1 MMDPT
6 NLSYGEK
13 DVPSVS
19 PDEKRAAARR
29 AARLFAVS
37 FLALF
42 LELML
47 IRWVP
52 AVAQIVAYYANLML
66 ISSFLGL
73 GMGAM
78 VARRGWRLFRWFP
91 SLLAVTVGFLLL
103 SRNVLLPG
111 SLVELR
117 FFSNLPGLVNYLVLV
132 GIFVLNTALFVPL
145 GEQVG
150 QLFESLPPL
159 RAYMWDLG
167 GSLCGTVAFGVF
179 SLLYFSPLLG
189 ILGVMLAYLVLT
201 ERPQRLPT
209 LALFALTALGV
220 SQAVDP
226 NTIWSPY
233 QSFTIRESLG
243 SPTVSEP
250 PEGLREMLDPPFY
263 MVSVNQNFYQS
274 HGSVDPSRYSRPIE
288 FLETQGALGQIP
300 YTVHGNPRNVL
311 VVGAGG
317 GPDVEGA
324 LLSGATHVD
333 AVDID
338 PVTIRISRQFNSSGV
353 YDDDRVTTHIDDAR
367 AFFRR
372 ATPGYDLV
380 VFGFLDSQALSSSMA
395 NIRLDGFVYTAES
408 IRAAYRLVRDQGM
421 LSLAFYI
428 SHRPWML
435 HKLYRM
441 VEEGTGKAPTVY
453 AAADT
458 SRVVF
463 IVPKGREVTGP
474 APFTGVNLIDVDAI
488 EFPVA
493 TDDWPYLYLAYQT
506 IPSDYLLVIATLLI
520 LSIVAVIALK
530 PPGIG
535 ASHGHFA
542 FLGAG
547 FLLLQTKS
555 IVDASLYFG
564 ATWFVTML
572 VVAGVL
578 LMVMAA
584 NWVAIRRRFEAK
596 LLYVPLIASLLVLI
610 LVPREWILAIP
621 WGGRL
626 AWTLLAVPLPI
637 FFAGLV
643 FSTTFR
649 REAQPASA
657 FGANLLGATVGG
669 FAEYLGMVVGSQ
681 ALSLL
686 VIACYLCS
694 YLVLRRF
701 WAGKAATLLEPVT
714 A

>member
-6 NLSYGEK
+6 NLPRPYGEK
-13 DVPSVS
+13 EAPSVS
-19 PDEKRAAARR
+19 SDEKRAVARR

-52 AVAQIVAYYANLML
+52 AVAKIVAYYANLML

-91 SLLAVTVGFLLL
+91 LLLAVTVGFLLL

-117 FFSNLPGLVNYLVLV
+117 FFSNVPGLVNYLVLV

-167 GSLCGTVAFGVF
+167 GSFCGTVAFGVF

-220 SQAVDP
+220 SQGVDP

-233 QSFTIRESLG
+233 QNFTIRESLG

-250 PEGLREMLDPPFY
+250 PERLREMQDPPFY

-288 FLETQGALGQIP
+288 FLETQGDLGQIP

-338 PVTIRISRQFNSSGV
+338 PATIRISRRFNSSGV
-353 YDDDRVTTHIDDAR
+353 YDDERVTTHIDDAR

-395 NIRLDGFVYTAES
+395 NIRLDGFRLYGGEHTGCLSARGRPGDAVPSVLHLTPAVDAPQALPHGRGGDGKGAHGLRGRRYLEGGVHRAEGPRSQRTRALHIRESDRCGTDRLPHRDGRLALLILGLPHDPVRLPAGDRHAIDTFDRGGDCPEATGDRGQSRSLRISRRRVPTAPDQEH
-408 IRAAYRLVRDQGM
+408 RRCLPLLRGDLVRDH
-421 LSLAFYI
+421 A
-428 SHRPWML
+428 R
-435 HKLYRM
+435 
-441 VEEGTGKAPTVY
+441 
-453 AAADT
+453 D
-458 SRVVF
+458 
-463 IVPKGREVTGP
+463 
-474 APFTGVNLIDVDAI
+474 
-488 EFPVA
+488 
-493 TDDWPYLYLAYQT
+493 
-506 IPSDYLLVIATLLI
+506 
-520 LSIVAVIALK
+520 
-530 PPGIG
+530 
-535 ASHGHFA
+535 
-542 FLGAG
+542 
-547 FLLLQTKS
+547 
-555 IVDASLYFG
+555 
-564 ATWFVTML
+564 
-572 VVAGVL
+572 
-578 LMVMAA
+578 
-584 NWVAIRRRFEAK
+584 RRRT
-596 LLYVPLIASLLVLI
+596 SD
-610 LVPREWILAIP
+610 
-621 WGGRL
+621 GD
-626 AWTLLAVPLPI
+626 
-637 FFAGLV
+637 
-643 FSTTFR
+643 
-649 REAQPASA
+649 
-657 FGANLLGATVGG
+657 
-669 FAEYLGMVVGSQ
+669 GSQ
-681 ALSLL
+681 LGGHPSE
-686 VIACYLCS
+686 V
-694 YLVLRRF
+694 
-701 WAGKAATLLEPVT
+701 
-714 A
+714 